1 MKDRYFEAKFL
12 RKHPG
17 KAHEPVAV
25 HCVILV
31 TAGSKSEAI
40 RLASEAF
47 TSYFRKQ
54 VAALI
59 EISEKEALRLPL
71 DPEQVQLDSV
81 LYLVGSPRTEVL
93 SLSPT

>member
-12 RKHPG
+12 RKQPG
-17 KAHEPVAV
+17 KVHEPMSV

-40 RLASEAF
+40 RLASDAF
-47 TSYFRKQ
+47 TLCFRKQ

-59 EISEKEALRLPL
+59 EISEKEAVRLPL
-71 DPEQVQLDSV
+71 VPEHVQPDSV

>member
-12 RKHPG
+12 RKQPG
-17 KAHEPVAV
+17 KAHEPMPV

-40 RLASEAF
+40 RLATDVF
-47 TSYFRKQ
+47 TLYFRKQ

-71 DPEQVQLDSV
+71 VPEQVQPDSV
-81 LYLVGSPRTEVL
+81 LYSVGSPRTEVL
-93 SLSPT
+93 SLSLT

>member
-12 RKHPG
+12 RKQPG
-17 KAHEPVAV
+17 KAHRPAPI
-25 HCVILV
+25 HCVIQV

-40 RLASEAF
+40 RLAIDAF
-47 TSYFRKQ
+47 TLYFRKQ
-54 VAALI
+54 VAALL

-71 DPEQVQLDSV
+71 VPEQVHPDSV

-93 SLSPT
+93 SLT

>member
-12 RKHPG
+12 RKQLG
-17 KAHEPVAV
+17 KAQDRAPV
-25 HCVILV
+25 HCVILA

-40 RLASEAF
+40 RLATDAF
-47 TSYFRKQ
+47 SLYFKKQ
-54 VAALI
+54 VAALL

-71 DPEQVQLDSV
+71 IPEQVRPDSV

-93 SLSPT
+93 SLSLT

>member
-12 RKHPG
+12 RKQPG
-17 KAHEPVAV
+17 KAHQSVPV

-31 TAGSKSEAI
+31 AAGSKSEAI
-40 RLASEAF
+40 RVATDAF
-47 TSYFRKQ
+47 TLHFRKQ

-71 DPEQVQLDSV
+71 VPEDVRPDSV

>member
-12 RKHPG
+12 RRQPG
-17 KAHEPVAV
+17 KAHGHVPV

-40 RLASEAF
+40 RLATDTF
-47 TSYFRKQ
+47 TLYFRKQ
-54 VAALI
+54 VVALL
-59 EISEKEALRLPL
+59 ELPEKEALRLPL
-71 DPEQVQLDSV
+71 IPEQVHPESV

-93 SLSPT
+93 SLT

>member
-1 MKDRYFEAKFL
+1 MKDRYFEAKLL
-12 RKHPG
+12 RKKPG
-17 KAHEPVAV
+17 KAHEHVSV

-40 RLASEAF
+40 RLATDAF
-47 TSYFRKQ
+47 TLYFRKQ
-54 VAALI
+54 VAALL

-71 DPEQVQLDSV
+71 VPEQVHPDSV

-93 SLSPT
+93 SLT

>member
-12 RKHPG
+12 RKQPG
-17 KAHEPVAV
+17 RAHGPASV

-40 RLASEAF
+40 RLATSAF
-47 TSYFRKQ
+47 TEYFRKQ
-54 VAALI
+54 VAALL

-71 DPEQVQLDSV
+71 VPEQVHPDSV

-93 SLSPT
+93 SLT

>member
-12 RKHPG
+12 RKQPG
-17 KAHEPVAV
+17 KGHEPVPV

-31 TAGSKSEAI
+31 TTGSKSEAI
-40 RLASEAF
+40 RLATDAF
-47 TSYFRKQ
+47 TLYFRKQ

-71 DPEQVQLDSV
+71 DPEQIQPDRV
-81 LYLVGSPRTEVL
+81 LFLVGSPRTEVL
-93 SLSPT
+93 SLT

>member
-1 MKDRYFEAKFL
+1 MKDRYFETKFL
-12 RKHPG
+12 RKQPG
-17 KAHEPVAV
+17 KAHEPVSV
-25 HCVILV
+25 HCVLLV

-40 RLASEAF
+40 RRATDAF
-47 TSYFRKQ
+47 TLCFRKQ

-71 DPEQVQLDSV
+71 VPEEVRPDSV

>member
-1 MKDRYFEAKFL
+1 
-12 RKHPG
+12 
-17 KAHEPVAV
+17 
-25 HCVILV
+25 V

-40 RLASEAF
+40 RLA
-47 TSYFRKQ
+47 TDVITLYFRKQ

-71 DPEQVQLDSV
+71 VPEQVQPDSV
-81 LYLVGSPRTEVL
+81 LYLVGIPRTEVL

>member
-12 RKHPG
+12 RRQSG
-17 KAHEPVAV
+17 RAHRPTPV

-40 RLASEAF
+40 SLATDAF
-47 TSYFRKQ
+47 SLYFRKQ
-54 VAALI
+54 VVALL

-71 DPEQVQLDSV
+71 VPEQVHPDSI

-93 SLSPT
+93 TLT